1 MNVDVNHRWNTSEYE
16 NRVKQLNRTELHKLY
31 PSESWALYRILPQ
44 CKNVLDLGCGNGA
57 MAEITRKIS
66 PTTQYTGVD
75 HQENLITKAR
85 DIFEFSNF
93 EYSDLIE
100 YLKNSKRFDC
110 IMSWSVIKSF
120 KNWRQILELMIEK
133 TNKFVICDIRVSN
146 TDIEAFDNSVCYADY
161 QGIKGP
167 IVYISYPLFL
177 SGILENKNKLDR
189 VEISGYESEWGKFVH
204 LNENINTETFLIVT
218 VLFKKN
224 NLNKEFEIFERLPQ
238 NLLKR

>member
-66 PTTQYTGVD
+66 PKTQYTGVD

-85 DIFEFSNF
+85 DIFGFSNF

-189 VEISGYESEWGKFVH
+189 VEIAGYESEWGKFVH